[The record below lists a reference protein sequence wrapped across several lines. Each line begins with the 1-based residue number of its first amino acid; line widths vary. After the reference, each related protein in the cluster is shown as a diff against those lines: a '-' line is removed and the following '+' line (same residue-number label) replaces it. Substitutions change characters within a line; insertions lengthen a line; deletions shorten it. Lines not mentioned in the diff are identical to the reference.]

1 MTLMAKV
8 DEVIKKE
15 ELYNIINSITPLN
28 NKYRDLVKTNNSG
41 NQILCIMWQ
50 VGDILDKFIAIH
62 QIKPHFLYW
71 NIYGK
76 AEGLRNSYITR
87 DFLSYCLRIRR
98 YFNSCELIL
107 KEYPNL
113 KKYSLFRE
121 AFPLLENPKYR
132 LVSEDIEKIK
142 HLLNSDLSAAEIKKY
157 IINYKKLLIGKTN
170 TRTQKL
176 SELKEISNTFLEAYQ
191 QVSQLVISGNVDEI
205 NSFRRLFPNSCIKTV
220 SQAISAL
227 TQENLFVP
235 ELKHLTI
242 RPKEWKS
249 LLVSLNYLF
258 NSSVEVRN
266 RFRRLVK
273 PKIIFE
279 FAEILNAITSDEEL
293 NNFKRSKNR

>member
-1 MTLMAKV
+1 MAKV

-15 ELYNIINSITPLN
+15 ELYSIINSITPLN
-28 NKYRDLVKTNNSG
+28 NEYRDLAITNNSG
-41 NQILCIMWQ
+41 NKILCIMWQ

-62 QIKPHFLYW
+62 QIKPHSLYW
-71 NIYGK
+71 KIYGK

-98 YFNSCELIL
+98 YFKSSDLIL

-132 LVSEDIEKIK
+132 LVPEDIEKIK
-142 HLLNSDLSAAEIKKY
+142 HLLNSDLSTAEIKKY
-157 IINYKKLLIGKTN
+157 LVNYKKIHIGKTN

-176 SELKEISNTFLEAYQ
+176 SELKEISSIFLGAYK
-191 QVSQLVISGNVDEI
+191 QVSQLIVSGKLDEI
-205 NSFRRLFPNSCIKTV
+205 NSFRRLFHNSHIKTI

-235 ELKHLTI
+235 DLKHLTI
-242 RPKEWKS
+242 CPKEWKA
-249 LLVSLNYLF
+249 LIVNIDYLF
-258 NSSVEVRN
+258 KSSVEVRN

-279 FAEILNAITSDEEL
+279 FAEMLNAITTDEEL
-293 NNFKRSKNR
+293 NNFRRSNNR